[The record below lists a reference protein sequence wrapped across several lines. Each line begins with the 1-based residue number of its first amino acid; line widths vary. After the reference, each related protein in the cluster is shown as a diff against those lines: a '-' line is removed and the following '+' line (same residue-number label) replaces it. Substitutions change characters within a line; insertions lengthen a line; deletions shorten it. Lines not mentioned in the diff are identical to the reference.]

1 MTVIRRAARRPV
13 KKDAFTI
20 DPYTP
25 RMDEVELRELRM
37 KAAVHT
43 SYGPPDVV
51 RVTDVAKPVPRPD
64 EVLIAVRAAS
74 VNPLDGLTT
83 GKPYSLRVMT
93 GLRKPNVT
101 RLGVD
106 VAGQVTAVGRNVTQ
120 FKPGDQVFG
129 LCLVNPHA
137 SGAAAWAH
145 PQGAFAEYACAPE
158 LVLASKPGNVTFE
171 QATAAPVAAITALQG
186 LRDKG
191 RLQPGQKTLI
201 NGAAGGVGTFAVQ
214 IAKCLGADVAGV
226 CSSGNV
232 DMVRSIGA
240 DRVIDYTRE
249 DFTKGD
255 RRYDIVFDC
264 VGNHS
269 LSAVR
274 RVLNREGV
282 YVGVGG
288 PGSRWL
294 LGLVARPIAILV
306 LSRFVSQELAVF
318 LAKPRSEDLIYIR
331 DLMAAGRITPV
342 IDRCY
347 GLTEVAEAM
356 RYQQGKHARGKVV
369 IGLGDTA
376 ASSTA

>member
-1 MTVIRRAARRPV
+1 MQ
-13 KKDAFTI
+13 
-20 DPYTP
+20 
-25 RMDEVELRELRM
+25 
-37 KAAVHT
+37 AAVYT
-43 SYGPPDVV
+43 SYGPPDMV
-51 RVTDVAKPVPRPD
+51 RIADVTKPVPRED

-106 VAGQVTAVGRNVTQ
+106 VAGQVAAAGRNVTE

-129 LCLVNPHA
+129 LCLVNPYA
-137 SGAAAWAH
+137 PGAAAWTRT
-145 PQGAFAEYACAPE
+145 QGAFAEYACAPE
-158 LVLASKPGNVTFE
+158 SVIVSKPDNITFE
-171 QATAAPVAAITALQG
+171 QAAAAPVAAITALQG

-191 RLQPGQKTLI
+191 RLRPGQKTLI

-214 IAKCLGADVAGV
+214 IAKCLGADVTGV
-226 CSSGNV
+226 CSSRNA
-232 DMVRSIGA
+232 DTVRSIGA
-240 DRVIDYTRE
+240 DRVIDYAQE
-249 DFTKGD
+249 DFTSGD

-264 VGNHS
+264 IGNHS
-269 LSAVR
+269 LSACR
-274 RVLNREGV
+274 RVLNHEGV

-288 PGSRWL
+288 PVSRWL
-294 LGLVARPIAILV
+294 LGLAARPIAILV

-318 LAKPRSEDLIYIR
+318 LAKPRKEDLIYIR

-347 GLTEVAEAM
+347 GLAESAEAL

-369 IGLGDTA
+369 ISLGDTA
-376 ASSTA
+376 ASFTA